1 VVHKLTAADTVVIFP
16 PEKETAEGGSAH
28 GETSEILEKPLN
40 RAEQVS
46 LLPFYTDSSS
56 AFLILCLGGVARS

>member
-1 VVHKLTAADTVVIFP
+1 MIGFELTAADTVVIFP

-46 LLPFYTDSSS
+46 LSPSEKLTAVPHS
-56 AFLILCLGGVARS
+56 